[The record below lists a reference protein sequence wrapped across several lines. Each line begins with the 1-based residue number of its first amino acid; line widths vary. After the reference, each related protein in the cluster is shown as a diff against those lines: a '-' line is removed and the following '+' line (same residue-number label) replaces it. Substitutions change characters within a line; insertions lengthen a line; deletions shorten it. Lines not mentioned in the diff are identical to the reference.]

1 MLDFSSVFIIGNAG
15 SNYFLSRLQY
25 RHLKCSLSKYCA
37 QSPNRSPFAS
47 FSPNHPVCQ
56 LINFLA
62 LLQDILQERQPLKL
76 ESSNPMP
83 ESVAVEHCLYL
94 KERSNTTQDVF
105 DALFIFCN
113 SNNILFKYFLCIGS
127 FSPMVT
133 IYNQIGCN
141 VKNYF
146 FQRQNPQK

>member
-1 MLDFSSVFIIGNAG
+1 MLDFSSVFMIGNAG
-15 SNYFLSRLQY
+15 SNYFISRLQY

-76 ESSNPMP
+76 KLSNPMP
-83 ESVAVEHCLYL
+83 ESVAVEQCLYL
-94 KERSNTTQDVF
+94 KARLNTTQEVF
-105 DALFIFCN
+105 DALFVFCN
-113 SNNILFKYFLCIGS
+113 SNNILFEYHISYALGLSSTII
-127 FSPMVT
+127 T

-141 VKNYF
+141 VKNYY
-146 FQRQNPQK
+146 FQR